1 MELRIEIARYP
12 VGAVKQSVVGV
23 VVVEF
28 EVDFQLPASESQITA
43 RAENDSALGELAVHN
58 AANAEPDLSVTAPR
72 HRRPFA
78 TMRRKSKLQT
88 GELVETDLTFGK
100 TSMIQMCRQL
110 LSFEQQHQH
119 THEIAAAE
127 AAKRHTCRRSAA
139 MLLPLPAMGKAAW
152 MTSLDEGRW
161 GLCVKGWGLGVR
173 GEIIY

>member
-12 VGAVKQSVVGV
+12 VGAVKQSVVGVVNQPV

-43 RAENDSALGELAVHN
+43 RAEDYSALVELAVHN

-139 MLLPLPAMGKAAW
+139 MLPPPSQPWEKRHG
-152 MTSLDEGRW
+152 
-161 GLCVKGWGLGVR
+161 
-173 GEIIY
+173 